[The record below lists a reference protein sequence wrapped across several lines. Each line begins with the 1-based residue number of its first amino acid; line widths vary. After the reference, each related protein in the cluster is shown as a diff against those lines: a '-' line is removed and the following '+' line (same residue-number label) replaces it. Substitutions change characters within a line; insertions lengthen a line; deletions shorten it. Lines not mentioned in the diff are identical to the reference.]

1 MNNKKLDNIL
11 YIDDEEAN
19 LLVFK
24 TVFWQKYNIF
34 EATNTQQ
41 AYTILKHNNIKVV
54 ITDQR
59 MPNETGLSFIE
70 RVHNEFNQIVFII
83 LTGYADMKF
92 VIDAINMGH
101 VYRFITKPWNKTEL
115 TTTIIN
121 AIDKYNLIEQ
131 NNTLLINLQKANSD
145 LAMANEELTA
155 ASESIIENEIK
166 YRQLFENIPN
176 GIVLLTYKTVKNQFI
191 INNIDVNPAFTN
203 LTGLSVKNIF
213 DEQNKQQPN
222 KVFISWLN
230 NLKKTVQLNK
240 PFKYI
245 QQSIDNNKYF
255 LITLYPYCNNQIV
268 EIVEDITERIQYEE
282 KIKQSEQ
289 MLNTIFDNAP
299 ILMFVLNNKLEIIK
313 INSHGINNN
322 SNPQNFIGSKAG
334 NVFNCKNIFNNN
346 NIDCGQGSQ
355 CQSCSF
361 YQIVGHTLKTG
372 EPTYKHEFE
381 ITSEINHKETVKTY
395 LLSTSLLNNKNN
407 KQILVSVDDI
417 SKRKKLETDITEALN
432 MAEYSEQRYRMLANL
447 TFEGIIIHKDLI
459 LVDVNEAFINL
470 TGYNKDNVIGSNIL
484 KTLFPPEY
492 HPLILNRLNMEYS
505 NSIEID
511 LIKKDGSKITIEFE
525 GRNLKY
531 KGQNLRVSAVRD
543 ITDRKQFEKR
553 IMNAIIET
561 EEKEKSKF
569 AQELHDGLG
578 PILSNVQLYFQ
589 WLAEETEKREFVI
602 EKGTNSL
609 KLAFQTLR
617 EISNN
622 LSPHIL
628 HNFGLSKAINN
639 FIDLAPKKHKP
650 AISLTDK
657 IKNSRFAPN
666 VEIAVYRIVTEL
678 INNGLKYSEA
688 LNIDIFL
695 NYQSQLLSIIYSDNG
710 IGFDYDKALNKG
722 SSYGLININN
732 RVKILNGSISFIT
745 TPNNGTKVNIKI
757 PV

>member
-1 MNNKKLDNIL
+1 MNNNKLDNIL

-59 MPNETGLSFIE
+59 MSNETGLSFIE

-203 LTGLSVKNIF
+203 LTGLSAKNIY

-222 KVFISWLN
+222 KVFITWLN

-346 NIDCGQGSQ
+346 IDCGQDPQ

-381 ITSEINHKETVKTY
+381 ITSEIKHKETVKTY

-470 TGYNKDNVIGSNIL
+470 TGYNKDNIIGSNIL

-543 ITDRKQFEKR
+543 ITYRKQFEKR